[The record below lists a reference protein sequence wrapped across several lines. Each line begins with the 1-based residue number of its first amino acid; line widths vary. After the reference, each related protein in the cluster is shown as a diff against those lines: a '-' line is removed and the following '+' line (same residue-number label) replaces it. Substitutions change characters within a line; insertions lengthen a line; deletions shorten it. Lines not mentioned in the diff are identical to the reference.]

1 VERRL
6 GAVSTDQRRRG
17 RFEELEQRPEAGGH
31 GEIGESLADHYA
43 RLSRES
49 QPHTRVD
56 AVLRTLDL
64 VIAAVAAVVLS
75 PLLILV
81 ALALLVTSGRP
92 ILYRGA
98 RVGRHGRIFTMVKFR
113 TLARDAEK
121 RLRGQY
127 GPELTRLTDTE
138 TTTVGRWLRA
148 SQLDEVP
155 QLWNV
160 VVGHMS
166 IVGPR
171 PIRPAFFAD
180 LTRDI
185 PQYWQRL
192 VVRPGLTGFAQIR
205 MTREES
211 WEEKLAHDLEYIA
224 DRSVGLYLRMIAATF
239 WRVLRQSVRA
249 LFGMLRSIVSRSSA
263 SRP

>member
-1 VERRL
+1 MSADRH
-6 GAVSTDQRRRG
+6 RRG
-17 RFEELEQRPEAGGH
+17 QAGEIDHRPNGHEEAG
-31 GEIGESLADHYA
+31 ESFAEHYA

-49 QPHTRVD
+49 QPHARVD

-64 VIAAVAAVVLS
+64 VIAATAIVVLS
-75 PLLILV
+75 PLLV
-81 ALALLVTSGRP
+81 VVVLALLVTSGRP
-92 ILYRGA
+92 LFYRGD
-98 RVGRHGRIFTMVKFR
+98 RVGRHGRIFTMIKFR
-113 TLARDAEK
+113 TLARDAEA
-121 RLRGQY
+121 RLTGQY
-127 GPELTRLTDTE
+127 GPELTKLTEAE
-138 TTTVGRWLRA
+138 TTTIGRWLRA

-160 VVGHMS
+160 LVGDIR

-192 VVRPGLTGFAQIR
+192 VVRPGLTGFAQMR

-211 WEEKLAHDLEYIA
+211 WEEKLAHDLEYVA
-224 DRSVGLYLRMIAATF
+224 DHYGGLYLRMIAATF
-239 WRVLRQSVRA
+239 WRVLGQSLRA
-249 LFGMLRSIVSRSSA
+249 VAVMIGSLRPGSRR

>member
-1 VERRL
+1 
-6 GAVSTDQRRRG
+6 VSTDQRRRG
-17 RFEELEQRPEAGGH
+17 PSEELEQRPEGDRH
-31 GEIGESLADHYA
+31 EETGESLAEHYA

-49 QPHTRVD
+49 QPHARVD
-56 AVLRTLDL
+56 AVLRTLDV
-64 VIAAVAAVVLS
+64 VIAAVAVVVLS
-75 PLLILV
+75 PLLLLV
-81 ALALLVTSGRP
+81 ALVLLVTSGRP
-92 ILYRGA
+92 LFYRGA

-121 RLRGQY
+121 RLTGQY
-127 GPELTRLTDTE
+127 GSELTRLTDTE

-160 VVGHMS
+160 LVGDMS

-185 PQYWQRL
+185 PRYWQRL
-192 VVRPGLTGFAQIR
+192 VVRPGLTGFAQMR

-224 DRSVGLYLRMIAATF
+224 DRSVGLYLRMVAATF

-249 LFGMLRSIVSRSSA
+249 AFGMLRSVVSRLRG